1 MKGSLNGEINQF
13 SSYKKNRKPEFFIKK
28 DHDLK

>member
-1 MKGSLNGEINQF
+1 MKGSLNGELNQF
-13 SSYKKNRKPEFFIKK
+13 SSYKNRKPEFFVMK